1 MICRESR
8 ERLALALR
16 RYTVGRISND
26 ELEDVEIDWRDRGAV
41 AVKRMAWRLYS
52 DMKRHYATDRHAI
65 RGELRRT
72 IAQWIV
78 FVHSDDEYTWPEY
91 SFNQTEDR
99 LLDLVTLGWL
109 NRRRERRWQEFTA
122 AGEYWAW
129 PFARGADLQAHAQK
143 PRYFAGVSRS

>member
-1 MICRESR
+1 MICREAR

-41 AVKRMAWRLYS
+41 AVKRMAGRLYS

-72 IAQWIV
+72 ICIATT
-78 FVHSDDEYTWPEY
+78 S
-91 SFNQTEDR
+91 
-99 LLDLVTLGWL
+99 TLGPSTHSTRLKIGFWTL
-109 NRRRERRWQEFTA
+109 
-122 AGEYWAW
+122 
-129 PFARGADLQAHAQK
+129 
-143 PRYFAGVSRS
+143 